1 MQRVP
6 IPELLDSDAGTPQ
19 EVESALRDLYL
30 INRWFGG
37 VAGTT
42 SMLQDVA
49 RRARLERLSVLE
61 VACGRGDLPRM
72 ARERLQQRGIEL
84 DISLLDRQ
92 LSHLPRDNN
101 GQQSSNGYHYSVVG
115 DALTLPFSESAF
127 DVVSCNLFVHHL
139 SPDQLLTFVDE
150 ALRVSRYAVV
160 INDLRRSW
168 IHLALVY
175 LSLPL
180 YASRLTHSDAPASVR
195 QAYQLDEIVGLL
207 KASQSRS
214 LELRRY
220 HIYRMGVIA
229 WKI

>member
-6 IPELLDSDAGTPQ
+6 IPELLDSDSGTPQ
-19 EVESALRDLYL
+19 EVESALRDLHR

-49 RRARLERLSVLE
+49 RKTRLHRLSVLE
-61 VACGRGDLPRM
+61 VACGRGDLPKM
-72 ARERLQQRGIEL
+72 AREKLQQRGIEL

-101 GQQSSNGYHYSVVG
+101 GLNSNGSHYSVVG
-115 DALTLPFSESAF
+115 DALTLPFSECAF

-139 SPDQLLTFVDE
+139 SPDQLLTFVNE
-150 ALRVSRYAVV
+150 GLRVSRYALV

-195 QAYQLDEIVGLL
+195 QAYQSDEIVGLL
-207 KASQSRS
+207 KASQARS
-214 LELRRY
+214 VELRRY